1 MKRSQRTQPLLAP
14 KKKERAQSAGTITK
28 GRRRPTTNGFSKSL
42 RSKRV
47 CPQRCHRRSTSF
59 RHRHRTCSLS
69 VNVYVLK
76 KSCAT
81 LIANVTGE
89 GTWASLCSRVLL
101 FFHNQW
107 DPHQGR
113 ALGLPNRLRGFFL
126 IFRQGNSKEDLNE
139 RSPRSPEG
147 KNVLCYLFGDIYLYA
162 CISLSPPLF
171 FPTPTHAYLRSFG
184 TKVEPQVASGAYGW
198 GPGAGFGWSRQMY
211 STCYMFRMDSP

>member
-14 KKKERAQSAGTITK
+14 KKEERAQSAGTITK
-28 GRRRPTTNGFSKSL
+28 GRRRPTTTNGFSQSL
-42 RSKRV
+42 LSKRV
-47 CPQRCHRRSTSF
+47 APNGAIVDPLHSAVAIA
-59 RHRHRTCSLS
+59 HALS

-113 ALGLPNRLRGFFL
+113 ALGLPNRLWVFYF
-126 IFRQGNSKEDLNE
+126 IFRQGNSKEDPNE

-147 KNVLCYLFGDIYLYA
+147 KKVLCYLFGDIYLYA
-162 CISLSPPLF
+162 CISLSRLLF
-171 FPTPTHAYLRSFG
+171 FPALTHAFSRNFG
-184 TKVEPQVASGAYGW
+184 TKVEPQVASGAYGL
-198 GPGAGFGWSRQMY
+198 GPGAGFGWSRQTY
-211 STCYMFRMDSP
+211 STCYMFRMDSR